1 MPRPLLQILFALA
14 LVLAANYYW
23 DPSTAR
29 TPDAG
34 TSARQ
39 QALPRTYIEA
49 ARTWSFDEEGNLS
62 DIVEAERVEQF
73 PQRKQSKIV
82 EPRFYAHSE
91 NDKTWSAS
99 ARRGLF
105 IEGAERLVLRNN
117 VVLTHDQTGTKMKS
131 HVLDIYLKTRTAQS
145 KKKVIITRG
154 ENRTTAD
161 GLLADLDRETLELK
175 PNVESIYVVPSEPAL
190 P

>member
-1 MPRPLLQILFALA
+1 MPRPLLQILFALT

-23 DPSTAR
+23 DPNPAR
-29 TPDAG
+29 TPDAD

-39 QALPRTYIEA
+39 QALPRTYIA
-49 ARTWSFDEEGNLS
+49 TARTWSFDEKGNLI
-62 DIVEAERVEQF
+62 DIVEARKVEQF
-73 PQRKQSKIV
+73 PQRNQSRLT

-99 ARRGLF
+99 AKRGLF
-105 IEGAERLVLRNN
+105 LHGAERLVLRNK
-117 VVLTHDQTGTKMKS
+117 VVLTHDQTGTRMDS
-131 HVLDIYLKTRTAQS
+131 NTLDIYLKTRTAES
-145 KKKVIITRG
+145 ERKVIITRDQ
-154 ENRTTAD
+154 NRTTAD

-175 PNVESIYVVPSEPAL
+175 PNVESIYVVQPEPAL